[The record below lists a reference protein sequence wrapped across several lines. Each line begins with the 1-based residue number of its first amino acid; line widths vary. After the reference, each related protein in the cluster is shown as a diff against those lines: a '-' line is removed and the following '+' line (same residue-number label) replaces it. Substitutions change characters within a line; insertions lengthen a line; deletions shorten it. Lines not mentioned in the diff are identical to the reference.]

1 MSDRL
6 VWRIHWIRTY
16 FCLIWAVFLLIGL
29 TYFGDTPSVST
40 TILGS
45 VLTAVSGVGLF
56 RALRAGVSADSH
68 HLMIRKFFWTRR
80 LLWSDVIDIEVIR
93 SAHLIPWRLLAIQT
107 DKGLIRVPEIAS
119 LSLGRTRSKV
129 DEIAAEIRN
138 VWNTNAPDDQSAS
151 GL

>member
-56 RALRAGVSADSH
+56 RALSPLSV
-68 HLMIRKFFWTRR
+68 W
-80 LLWSDVIDIEVIR
+80 
-93 SAHLIPWRLLAIQT
+93 
-107 DKGLIRVPEIAS
+107 IAS
-119 LSLGRTRSKV
+119 NRHGMRWAERITSISITSLHKSLRVQKNFLISK
-129 DEIAAEIRN
+129 
-138 VWNTNAPDDQSAS
+138 
-151 GL
+151 